1 MKVYGIGPIRRRKP
15 ASRQDALEYPR
26 QIANCKIIFMAVS
39 RPYIYI
45 LGNFLVLCIVGL
57 LETMPCWLVI

>member
-15 ASRQDALEYPR
+15 ASRQDALVST
-26 QIANCKIIFMAVS
+26 ANCQLQNYFHGGQPTI
-39 RPYIYI
+39 YIYI